1 MAVMD
6 RQATVVAATLLL
18 ACGLALS
25 ARPAPATLRLTGGQ
39 TELTLNGPYD
49 SARLLLE
56 EQSGGTVHDVSAHVT
71 IEPFDPE
78 LVTVRDGVVRGK
90 KDGKTLLFLQRGGQQ
105 ISIPVTVTG
114 CTSPV
119 APQFGSQVVP
129 VLTRLGCNQG
139 GCHGA
144 QQGKGGFKL
153 SLQGYDPDAD
163 WESITRAAA
172 GRRVTP
178 AQPENSLLLRKPTGA
193 VPHKGGV
200 LLAPG
205 DSSYRL
211 LLDWLSAGMPGP
223 KEGEPEAVSL
233 KVEPPLRDVAPGK
246 PQAFRAL
253 ATLSNGTVRDV
264 TSEAL
269 FSVSDH
275 ALTSVTPEG
284 SARLSGKGEAAVLV
298 RYRDRVAAATLRAP
312 FGTPRAPAVKNLG
325 PIDRI
330 VEEKLASLGLDA
342 SPRCADEDF
351 LRRASLDTIGLLP
364 TPAEVRAFLSDRD
377 PYKREKCIEKLLNR
391 PEFVDYW
398 TLKWGDLLKSNR
410 NILNEKGLTSLN
422 AWIRRS
428 VADNKPWDRFAR
440 ELLTARGSMYE
451 EGQAN
456 YFRAAAS
463 PDALTE
469 MTSQV
474 FLGVR
479 IQCAKCHNHPYEKW
493 KQYEY
498 YQLAAFFNR
507 VRTKPGEAPDERVVF
522 TASGGETTHP
532 RTGKVMP
539 PTPLGGAPIPANFTG
554 DRRVAFAD
562 WLTDPKNPFFARI
575 LVNRLWKHFLGQGL
589 IEPVDDVRMTN
600 PPSNEALL
608 DHLAKDFV
616 AHEFD
621 LKHTMR
627 QILRSKTYQR
637 SSLPTVANAAETRF
651 YSRYYFKRLDAEP
664 LLDAVGQATGTP
676 EKFAGVPAGIRAAE
690 LPDTTAQSYFLD
702 LFGRPA
708 RNIVCQC
715 ERVDAPS
722 LGQLLHFMN
731 GKGVSD
737 KIASK
742 EGRIARLLAAKATD
756 EALTEELYL
765 ATLSRFPEP
774 GEIAVAKKTLMGA
787 KDRQKAAED
796 VLWALLN
803 AKEFLF
809 NH

>member
-1 MAVMD
+1 MNM
-6 RQATVVAATLLL
+6 QAKAVAATLFL
-18 ACGLALS
+18 AGGLALS
-25 ARPAPATLRLTGGQ
+25 ARPAPVALKLTGGQ
-39 TELTLNGPYD
+39 TEVVLKGPYD

-56 EQSGGTVHDVSAHVT
+56 AETSAGARDISASAKVEAFDPDMVT
-71 IEPFDPE
+71 I
-78 LVTVRDGVVRGK
+78 TDGVVRGK
-90 KDGKTLLFLQRGGQQ
+90 RDGKTLLLLQYEGQQ
-105 ISIPVTVTG
+105 VTLPVTISG
-114 CTSPV
+114 CDKPA
-119 APQFGSQVVP
+119 APRFISEVVP
-129 VLTRLGCNQG
+129 TLTRLGCNQG

-144 QQGKGGFKL
+144 AQGKGGFKL
-153 SLQGYDPDAD
+153 SLQGYDPQAD

-178 AQPENSLLLRKPTGA
+178 AQPENSLLLRKPTGV
-193 VPHKGGV
+193 VPHKGGM
-200 LLAPG
+200 LLRPG
-205 DSSYRL
+205 DPNYNL
-211 LLDWLSAGMPGP
+211 LVDWLSAGMPGP
-223 KEGEPEAVSL
+223 KDGEPEAVSIT
-233 KVEPPLRDVAPGK
+233 VEPPLRDVTPGK
-246 PQAFRAL
+246 DQAFRAL
-253 ATLSNGTVRDV
+253 ATFSDNSVHDV
-264 TSEAL
+264 TEDAL
-269 FSVSDH
+269 FSVSDPSL
-275 ALTSVTPEG
+275 ASVTPEG
-284 SARLSGKGEAAVLV
+284 VAKLSSKGEASVLV
-298 RYRDRVAAATLRAP
+298 RYRDRVATATLRAP
-312 FGTPRAPAVKNLG
+312 FNAARTPVTKNLG

-342 SPRCADEDF
+342 SPKCSDEDF
-351 LRRASLDTIGLLP
+351 IRRATLDTIGLLP
-364 TPAEVRAFLSDRD
+364 TPDEVRGFLADKD
-377 PYKREKCIEKLLNR
+377 TYKREKLIEKLLNR

-428 VADNKPWDRFAR
+428 VADNKPWDRMAR

-451 EGQAN
+451 EGPAN

-493 KQYEY
+493 KQHEY

-507 VRTKPGEAPDERVVF
+507 VRTKSGEASDERIVYTVN
-522 TASGGETTHP
+522 GGETTHP
-532 RTGKVMP
+532 RTGKVMA
-539 PTPLGGAPIPANFTG
+539 PTPLGGTPLPANFTG

-589 IEPVDDVRMTN
+589 IEPVDDVRITN

-621 LKHTMR
+621 IKYAMR

-637 SSLPTVANAAETRF
+637 SSLPTKTNVADTKF
-651 YSRYYFKRLDAEP
+651 YSRFYFKRLDAEP
-664 LLDAVGQATGTP
+664 LLDAVGQATGMP
-676 EKFAGVPAGIRAAE
+676 EKFAGVPAGVRAAE
-690 LPDTTAQSYFLD
+690 LPDTTSQSYFLD

-708 RNIVCQC
+708 RNVVCQC
-715 ERVDAPS
+715 ERLDAPS
-722 LGQLLHFMN
+722 MGQLLHFMN
-731 GKGVSD
+731 GKDVSD
-737 KIASK
+737 KITAK
-742 EGRIARLLAAKATD
+742 DGRITRLIAAKATD
-756 EALTEELYL
+756 DAIVEELYL

-774 GEIAVAKKTLMGA
+774 TERVIAKKALTEG
-787 KDRQKAAED
+787 KDKQKAAED